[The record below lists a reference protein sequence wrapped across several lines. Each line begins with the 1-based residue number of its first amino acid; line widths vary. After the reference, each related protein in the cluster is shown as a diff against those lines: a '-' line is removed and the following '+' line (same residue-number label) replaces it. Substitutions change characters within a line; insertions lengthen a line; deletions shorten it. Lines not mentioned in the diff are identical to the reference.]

1 MIEIRAHTDLKDPGL
16 IEAWDELA
24 GAVERGGLFATRLW
38 VEVWSAHFGGELPVA
53 VAVGHADHGP
63 VGLAPLFSTPGH
75 ELVLP
80 VNFLSP
86 RGQFVASREDAK
98 GFTLAL
104 LRHFRGRGWALHL
117 RGVPVGSPTLT
128 ALESEARGA
137 GYLLHARPGRVSP
150 FIDIEGSW
158 EDYVDGRP
166 RKVTHEW
173 ERKMRKLERAGDVR
187 VARFERGMDTAAL
200 IDRFVGVERRSW
212 KERAGTSIGARGVRA
227 FYSELSAA
235 LAARDSLLPFWLE
248 LDGRVIAFLYGAVH
262 NGTYYA
268 MKTSYEEEFSGL
280 SPGVR
285 LFQEAVRHAFGAGLA
300 RFDFLG
306 ERAHWKDHWANGW
319 LEHVNV
325 RLYPDTMSGRA
336 AHLIDSRLK
345 PLFRRARVSRARP
358 GR

>member
-1 MIEIRAHTDLKDPGL
+1 MIEIRVHTDLKDPEL
-16 IEAWDELA
+16 VEIWDRLS
-24 GAVERGGLFATRLW
+24 GALERGGLFATRLW
-38 VEVWSAHFGGELPVA
+38 VETWSAHFGAELKVA
-53 VAVGHADHGP
+53 AAVGHTDQGP
-63 VGLAPLFSTPGH
+63 VGVAPLFATPGR

-86 RGQFVASREDAK
+86 RGQFVTGRGYAN
-98 GFTLAL
+98 GFTSAL
-104 LRHFRGRGWALHL
+104 LRHFRGQGSRFRLQ
-117 RGVPVGSPTLT
+117 GVSVGSPTLT

-150 FIDIEGSW
+150 FIRIEGSW
-158 EDYVDGRP
+158 EDYVEGRS

-187 VARFERGMDTAAL
+187 VVRFERGMDTAAL
-200 IDRFVGVERRSW
+200 TDQFIAVEGRSW
-212 KERAGTSIGARGVRA
+212 KESAGTSIAARGVGA
-227 FYSELSAA
+227 FYRELSAA
-235 LAARDSLLPFWLE
+235 LAAADSLLPFWLE

-268 MKTSYEEEFSGL
+268 MKTSYDEGFSGL

-285 LFQEAVRHAFGAGLA
+285 LFHEAVRHTFGAGLA

-306 ERAHWKDHWANGW
+306 ERAPWKDRWANGW

-325 RLYPDTMSGRA
+325 RLYPDTVSGRA

-345 PLFRRARVSRARP
+345 PLVRRARDRRARL
-358 GR
+358 